1 MTASGSPTQGAQEAS
16 QEKAQAGSKPRVR
29 DRLVEAASDLFYQ
42 QGINCVGI
50 DAIVCE
56 AGTNKMSLYRNFASK
71 DELVV
76 QYLKE
81 REKETFARWEEVTA
95 AHPDDPRAQ
104 LVALFEHIV
113 EIGHEKA
120 HCGCP
125 SANAAVE
132 LRGTEHPA
140 LEVIYAG
147 REKVRG
153 YVSDRLRAAGARDP
167 ETLTDGLMLLL
178 EGALMSRLTF
188 REKQWPANSMVAN
201 MKALLDAELGPA
213 AAD

>member
-1 MTASGSPTQGAQEAS
+1 MTASGSSISGKQADRQAGSQG
-16 QEKAQAGSKPRVR
+16 GSKPRVR

-81 REKETFARWEEVTA
+81 REKETFARWEEVTG

-113 EIGHEKA
+113 ERGHEKA

-140 LEVIYAG
+140 LEVIYTG
-147 REKVRG
+147 REKVRA
-153 YVSDRLRAAGARDP
+153 YVSDRLSAAGAKDP
-167 ETLTDGLMLLL
+167 DTLTDGLMLLL

-188 REKQWPANSMVAN
+188 PEEQWPAKSMVAN
-201 MKALLDAELGPA
+201 MKALLAAELGPEQGK
-213 AAD
+213 